1 MVRGRKPRSVEGCA
15 EVPRL
20 QLFAGCRH
28 LAPAGRFFATRA
40 GMSERHAFGPNL
52 RRARL
57 QRGISIERIA
67 ESTKISA
74 DLWSGLEQND
84 LSRWPTGLYARAYVR
99 AYALEI
105 GVDPE
110 ATVDEFCRCFP
121 AGDRRAGRIVREQ
134 AALLGHDLQWRDDL
148 GHIEADRRAEASAV
162 DRLPAVFTKGG
173 RALAAGAD
181 AGLVLAVSAIGK
193 ELLPVGWLASAAAC
207 AFLYHALSLV
217 TLGCTPAV
225 WTLDTYLTHRH
236 PSKRRE
242 DKPRFR
248 LLRGSERAKA

>member
-1 MVRGRKPRSVEGCA
+1 
-15 EVPRL
+15 
-20 QLFAGCRH
+20 
-28 LAPAGRFFATRA
+28 
-40 GMSERHAFGPNL
+40 MSERHAFGPNL

-57 QRGISIERIA
+57 QRGISIEQIA

-110 ATVDEFCRCFP
+110 ATVDEFCRCFTT
-121 AGDRRAGRIVREQ
+121 GDRRAGRIVREQ

-148 GHIEADRRAEASAV
+148 GLIDGDRRAEASAV
-162 DRLPAVFTKGG
+162 DPLPAVFTKGG
-173 RALAAGAD
+173 RALAATAD
-181 AGLVLAVSAIGK
+181 ACLVLAASAIGK
-193 ELLPVGWLASAAAC
+193 ELMPVGWVASAAAC
-207 AFLYHALSLV
+207 AFVYHALSLV

-242 DKPRFR
+242 DKPRFLR

>member
-1 MVRGRKPRSVEGCA
+1 MA
-15 EVPRL
+15 L
-20 QLFAGCRH
+20 
-28 LAPAGRFFATRA
+28 AGRVFATLA
-40 GMSERHAFGPNL
+40 DMSERHAFGPNL

-57 QRGISIERIA
+57 QRGISIDQIA

-74 DLWSGLEQND
+74 ELWNGLEQND
-84 LSRWPTGLYARAYVR
+84 LSRWPIGLYARAYVR

-148 GHIEADRRAEASAV
+148 GHIDADRRTEASVV
-162 DRLPAVFTKGG
+162 DRVPAVFTKGG
-173 RALAAGAD
+173 RVLAAAAD
-181 AGLVLAVSAIGK
+181 ACLVLAASALGK
-193 ELLPVGWLASAAAC
+193 ALLPFGWIASAAVC
-207 AFLYHALSLV
+207 AFLYHAVSLV
-217 TLGCTPAV
+217 MLGCTPAV

-236 PSKRRE
+236 PAQRRA
-242 DKPRFR
+242 DKPRFLR
-248 LLRGSERAKA
+248 LSGGSERAKA

>member
-1 MVRGRKPRSVEGCA
+1 
-15 EVPRL
+15 
-20 QLFAGCRH
+20 
-28 LAPAGRFFATRA
+28 
-40 GMSERHAFGPNL
+40 MSERHAFGPNL

-57 QRGISIERIA
+57 QQGISLEQIA
-67 ESTKISA
+67 ERTKISA

-99 AYALEI
+99 AYAVEI

-121 AGDRRAGRIVREQ
+121 AGDRRAGRLVREQ

-148 GHIEADRRAEASAV
+148 GNIRSDRRAEQSVV
-162 DRLPAVFTKGG
+162 DPLPTVFTKGG
-173 RALAAGAD
+173 RLLAAGSD
-181 AGLVLAVSAIGK
+181 AALVFGASTAVK
-193 ELLPVGWLASAAAC
+193 ELVPIGWIASAAAC
-207 AFLYHALSLV
+207 AFLYHAVSLV
-217 TLGCTPAV
+217 MLGCTPAV

-236 PSKRRE
+236 PSKRQS
-242 DKPRFR
+242 DKPRFLR